1 MSDALATVRAE
12 VDEIRSHARAHRQFS
27 STLGRY
33 EAALVRLDRLEGE
46 STAAE
51 VAAVRAR
58 VLVGIAAC
66 EGELGAD
73 REVVLAKLA
82 AAAAMA
88 LRAGSAEMVALVHA
102 NLGLQLLRSGDHDGA
117 RIELD
122 AALDGLVDEAEMLP
136 VLLNRS
142 SLLLEVG
149 AIDDAVVDLRR
160 CLEIARALRDEQVVP
175 MAEHNLGYAQFL
187 AGDLP
192 AALRAMDAAAEA
204 APPEHA
210 GVGLMDKA
218 AVLYEAG
225 LLTDAE
231 VALRTAAGILAATGG
246 ARDLLDAE
254 LEQARCLA
262 GLARFSEA
270 EELAERVRNRARRA
284 GHGVM
289 ALRAEVVALDSRFGL
304 VVADERRE
312 LLRPLAQAADELCA
326 RVEDQ
331 PGADRVLIDAR
342 LLAAEAWAR
351 GGRFTESQKRLRA
364 LPPRSSLALGA
375 RVRGEVVAALC
386 GFGTGSRRAG
396 LAAVRRGY
404 RLLAVQRQ
412 QLGAVE
418 AVTAAAVHGIRLQGV
433 DIDAALMSVSPDAF
447 FDALERGRA
456 TFAGS
461 GRVRPPD
468 DQQAAELIVSA
479 RRLMER
485 ARLLRSDEATT
496 DAELMR
502 GVEMH
507 RDARRLQDRA
517 RERTWH
523 SGGDRGVPSPTTA
536 RGLRAELRAAGSDR
550 VVLNLT
556 MSGGR
561 LRAIRLD
568 GSGARLVDLGPV
580 PPVLELARRVRADQQ
595 ALANPLLP
603 TPLREVVRASVQAAL
618 RRLDALLLGTLDVAG
633 RDVYVA
639 ARDRLVSLPWA
650 ALPSRRGL
658 STVVNS
664 WIARGEADWSPGPG
678 LSVAGSGLVH
688 GVAEAEQVAAV
699 WGSGARLLTG
709 ADAVCAAVAE
719 AVEGAPV
726 VHVAAHGTHEPENP
740 MFSSLQLADGPL
752 FAHELDGRDLS
763 RSVLVLSACDVGS
776 ASIRHGGEPLGL
788 TSVLLRMG
796 ARAVI
801 AAVAPLRDDVAVRVM
816 PVLHQ
821 GLRDGLRPGA
831 ALARAVADEPEPVP
845 LVCFGPLVL

>member
-1 MSDALATVRAE
+1 MSDALAAVRAE

-27 STLGRY
+27 STLSRY
-33 EAALVRLDRLEGE
+33 QDALARLDALEGRAA
-46 STAAE
+46 AAE

-66 EGELGAD
+66 EGELGVD
-73 REVVLAKLA
+73 RELVLAKLA

-117 RIELD
+117 RRELD
-122 AALDGLVDEAEMLP
+122 AALEGLVDESEMLP
-136 VLLNRS
+136 VLINRG
-142 SLLLEVG
+142 SLRLEIG
-149 AIDDAVVDLRR
+149 AIDDAVDDLQR
-160 CLEIARALRDEQVVP
+160 CLEIARAVGDAQLIP
-175 MAEHNLGYAQFL
+175 MAEHNLGYAHFL
-187 AGDLP
+187 GGDLP
-192 AALRAMDAAAEA
+192 AALRAMDAAAES

-218 AVLYEAG
+218 TVLYEAG
-225 LLTDAE
+225 LLTEAE
-231 VALRTAAGILAATGG
+231 VALRKAAEILDATGG

-254 LEQARCLA
+254 LERARCLA
-262 GLARFSEA
+262 GLARFAEA
-270 EELAERVRNRARRA
+270 QALAEQVRDQARRA

-289 ALRAEVVALDSRFGL
+289 ALRAEFVGLDSRFGRM
-304 VVADERRE
+304 VEGTSSAPI
-312 LLRPLAQAADELCA
+312 LRLARAGDELCRRA
-326 RVEDQ
+326 EEQ

-351 GGRFTESQKRLRA
+351 AGEFDRSRAHLRS
-364 LPPRSSLALGA
+364 LPPAPGMALGA
-375 RVRGEVVAALC
+375 RVRAEVVAALC
-386 GFGTGSRRAG
+386 GFGAGTRRSG
-396 LAAVRRGY
+396 LGAVRRGY
-404 RLLAVQRQ
+404 KLLAEQRQ

-433 DIDAALMSVSPDAF
+433 DIDAALHSTSPDTL

-468 DQQAAELIVSA
+468 DPRTAELVVSA
-479 RRLMER
+479 RRLMEN
-485 ARLLRSDEATT
+485 ARLLRGGEHAGDDGGGHSAD
-496 DAELMR
+496 L
-502 GVEMH
+502 H
-507 RDARRLQDRA
+507 RDARRLQHQA

-523 SGGDRGVPSPTTA
+523 SGGVGGVPTPASA
-536 RGLRAELRAAGSDR
+536 RELRSDLRAAGSDR

-556 MSGGR
+556 MNGGR
-561 LRAIRLD
+561 LRVVRLD
-568 GSGARLVDLGPV
+568 ADGARLLDLGPLS
-580 PPVLELARRVRADQQ
+580 PYLELLRRIRADQQ
-595 ALANPLLP
+595 VLANPLLP
-603 TPLREVVRASVQAAL
+603 TPMRDVVLTSLHGGLQ
-618 RRLDALLLGTLDVAG
+618 RLDGLLLGPLDVAG
-633 RDVYVA
+633 RHVYVA

-650 ALPSRRGL
+650 ALPSRQGA

-664 WIARGEADWSPGPG
+664 WVARGHADWSPGPG

-688 GVAEAEQVAAV
+688 AVAEAEQVAST
-699 WGSGARLLTG
+699 WGSGAVLLSG
-709 ADAVCAAVAE
+709 PDATCAAVSHAI
-719 AVEGAPV
+719 EGAPV
-726 VHVAAHGTHEPENP
+726 VHIAAHGTHEPDNP
-740 MFSSLQLADGPL
+740 VFSSLLLADGPL

-763 RSVLVLSACDVGS
+763 RSVIVLSACDVGS

-801 AAVAPLRDDVAVRVM
+801 ASVAPLRDDVAVRVM
-816 PVLHQ
+816 PALHR
-821 GLRDGLRPGA
+821 GLRDGLRPGE

>member
-27 STLGRY
+27 GALSRY
-33 EAALVRLDRLEGE
+33 ESVLVRLDALEDE
-46 STAAE
+46 ATARD

-88 LRAGSAEMVALVHA
+88 LRAGSSEMVALVHA

-117 RIELD
+117 RAELG

-136 VLLNRS
+136 VLINRS
-142 SLLLEVG
+142 SLLLEIG
-149 AIDDAVVDLRR
+149 AIDEAVADLRR
-160 CLEIARALRDEQVVP
+160 CLEIARELGDEQVIP
-175 MAEHNLGYAQFL
+175 MAEHNLGYAQYL
-187 AGDLP
+187 RGDLP
-192 AALRAMDAAAEA
+192 AALRAMDAAAAA

-231 VALRTAAGILAATGG
+231 TALRTAAGILAATGG

-254 LEQARCLA
+254 LEQARCLV

-270 EELAERVRNRARRA
+270 EELAERVRDRAQRA

-289 ALRAEVVALDSRFGL
+289 ALRAEVVGLDSRFGL
-304 VVADERRE
+304 VVAGDTDEG
-312 LLRPLAQAADELCA
+312 LLPLARAADLLCVRA
-326 RVEDQ
+326 GDQ
-331 PGADRVLIDAR
+331 PGAERVLIDAR

-351 GGRFTESQKRLRA
+351 AGRFAESRDRLRA
-364 LPPRSSLALGA
+364 LPARSSLALGA
-375 RVRGEVVAALC
+375 RVRCEVVAALC
-386 GFGTGSRRAG
+386 GFGTGSRRTG

-433 DIDAALMSVSPDAF
+433 DIDAALRSVSPDPL

-468 DQQAAELIVSA
+468 DEHAAELIVSA

-485 ARLLRSDEATT
+485 ARLLRSEGATT
-496 DAELMR
+496 DAELVR
-502 GVEMH
+502 GVELH

-517 RERTWH
+517 RQRTWH
-523 SGGDRGVPSPTTA
+523 AGGSGGVPAPVTA
-536 RGLRAELRAAGSDR
+536 RGLRTDLRAAGSDR
-550 VVLNLT
+550 VILNLA
-556 MSGGR
+556 MSGDR
-561 LRAIRLD
+561 LRAIRVD
-568 GSGARLVDLGPV
+568 GRGARLVELGPL

-603 TPLREVVRASVQAAL
+603 TPLRDVVHASVTATLQ
-618 RRLDALLLGTLDVAG
+618 RLDALLLGALDVAE
-633 RDVYVA
+633 RDVFVA

-650 ALPSRRGL
+650 SLPSRWGL

-664 WIARGEADWSPGPG
+664 WVARGNAEWTPGPG
-678 LSVAGSGLVH
+678 LSVAGSDLVH
-688 GVAEAEQVAAV
+688 GVAEAQQVAAV

-709 ADAVCAAVAE
+709 DDASCAAVAE

-763 RSVLVLSACDVGS
+763 RSVVVLSACDVGS

-816 PVLHQ
+816 PALHE